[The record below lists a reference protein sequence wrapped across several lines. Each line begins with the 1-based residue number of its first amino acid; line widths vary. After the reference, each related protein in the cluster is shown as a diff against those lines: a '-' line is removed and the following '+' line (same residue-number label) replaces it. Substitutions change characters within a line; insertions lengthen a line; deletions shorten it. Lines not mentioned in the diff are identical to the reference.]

1 MLDSPMAA
9 VREALSVVDRQVVS
23 DPSFIQA
30 SVMVLLYLRDGEYHI
45 LLNKRSD
52 SVEDHKGEMAFPG
65 GRMEPTDA
73 SPEEAALRETFE
85 EMGVRPE
92 DVGVL
97 GPLGGVTTPS
107 GYFVNP
113 FVGTIPG
120 AYHFT
125 WSASEVAE
133 VVEVPLST
141 LVEEGTVPMEVS
153 FGDGRT
159 REFDVYLYEGH
170 VIFGATASIL
180 GDLLRVLERV
190 PDEEAPWRSGRS

>member
-1 MLDSPMAA
+1 MAA
-9 VREALSVVDRQVVS
+9 VREALSAVDRQSVS
-23 DPSFIQA
+23 DPSLTQA
-30 SVMVLLYLRDGEYHI
+30 AVMVLLYMRDGEYHV

-52 SVEDHKGEMAFPG
+52 TVEDHKGEMAFPG
-65 GRMEPTDA
+65 GRLEPTDA

-125 WSASEVAE
+125 RSASEVAD
-133 VVEVPLST
+133 VVEVPLAT
-141 LVEEGTVPMEVS
+141 LVRDGTVPMDVP
-153 FGDGRT
+153 FGNGRT
-159 REFDVYLYEGH
+159 GKFDVYLFEGH
-170 VIFGATASIL
+170 VIFGATARIL

>member
-1 MLDSPMAA
+1 M
-9 VREALSVVDRQVVS
+9 
-23 DPSFIQA
+23 
-30 SVMVLLYLRDGEYHI
+30 
-45 LLNKRSD
+45 
-52 SVEDHKGEMAFPG
+52 
-65 GRMEPTDA
+65 
-73 SPEEAALRETFE
+73 
-85 EMGVRPE
+85 RPE

-120 AYHFT
+120 AYRFT
-125 WSASEVAE
+125 RSASEVAE

-141 LVEEGTVPMEVS
+141 LVEEGTVPMDVL

-170 VIFGATASIL
+170 VIFGATARIL

>member
-1 MLDSPMAA
+1 MLEPPMAA
-9 VREALSVVDRQVVS
+9 IREALSAVDRQVVS
-23 DPSFIQA
+23 DPALIQA
-30 SVMVLLYLRDGEYHI
+30 AVIVLLYLRDGEYHI

-52 SVEDHKGEMAFPG
+52 TVEDHKGEMAFPG
-65 GRMEPTDA
+65 GRIEPTDA

-107 GYFVNP
+107 RYFVNP

-120 AYHFT
+120 AYGFT
-125 WSASEVAE
+125 RSASEVAE
-133 VVEVPLST
+133 VVEVPLAT
-141 LVEEGTVPMEVS
+141 LVRDGTVPMDVP
-153 FGDGRT
+153 FGNGRT
-159 REFDVYLYEGH
+159 GKFDVYLFEGH
-170 VIFGATASIL
+170 VIFGATARIL